1 MSVQCVV
8 LEVYRVSPWG
18 GISNSEVREKIP
30 YLATHTG
37 CRG

>member
-8 LEVYRVSPWG
+8 LEVYSVFPWG